1 MDKRVRIRDG
11 NSLNP
16 AREFRVH
23 DGAVTAA
30 AWHPRIPILA
40 TASDDH
46 SVRLWNVHT
55 GQQLEEFAVLEW
67 VPDRLFWDSSGE
79 RLAVMCRE
87 LSATMNIFRP
97 ACVQPAAQVP
107 PQK

>member
-1 MDKRVRIRDG
+1 M
-11 NSLNP
+11 NP

-23 DGAVTAA
+23 DGAVTAT
-30 AWHPRIPILA
+30 AWHPRLPILA

-55 GQQLEEFAVLEW
+55 GQQLEEFAVFES
-67 VPDRLFWDSSGE
+67 VPDRLFWDSAGE

-87 LSATMNIFRP
+87 LSATMSIFRP
-97 ACVQPAAQVP
+97 ASVQPAAQVP